1 MQSQNKD
8 QPKKDNNNENNI
20 VGSTITDPEEK
31 ELRKF
36 DDWKAHSHEKH
47 RDLKDPYRE
56 TELHGVVGKEIHDEL
71 TREEQ
76 LAKQKLLD
84 EQKERK
90 KSKSR
95 SPRKNLGSSQQ
106 EGKEQNKNMQ
116 PPQQFQ
122 EKEPNK
128 NNKNQ

>member
-8 QPKKDNNNENNI
+8 QPNKDNNNDKDI
-20 VGSTITDPEEK
+20 VGSTISDPEEK
-31 ELRKF
+31 ELRKL
-36 DDWKAHSHEKH
+36 DDWKSHTHEKH

-71 TREEQ
+71 SKEEQ
-76 LAKQKLLD
+76 IARLKLLD

-90 KSKSR
+90 KSKS
-95 SPRKNLGSSQQ
+95 PRKNLESTKQ

-116 PPQQFQ
+116 PQQFP
-122 EKEPNK
+122 EKEQNK
-128 NNKNQ
+128 NIKN